1 MARFLDI
8 HIIGPITIEQLKEL
22 QKSPPDEFGVRHI
35 NILYNYEANIMY
47 CILEAPSK
55 EAVEKH
61 HSKLGYKC
69 DRIQKSG
76 PQLKN

>member
-1 MARFLDI
+1 MTFSDYT
-8 HIIGPITIEQLKEL
+8 IGTATVEQLEEL

-35 NILYNYEANIMY
+35 NMLYNYEANIMY

-69 DRIQKSG
+69 DWITEIRITA
-76 PQLKN
+76 